1 MATRSLEYDIEFFNS
16 TPRIELL
23 VFVQINEM
31 FENIKRT
38 ILNFSKKHKRF
49 YIFTPHE
56 KIISDKLQQEFIELL
71 DSLNSNGF
79 EVYLCMTTTSTHK
92 YFLHPLCSVLHYTG
106 DYSKDKNQVGKKN
119 VNEKIKILDLKL
131 YSKTDKIH
139 KGIFSIRKVDHF
151 RELFYKEFDKKFDGI
166 FRYSRMD
173 RGNNS
178 GDYKPVSFDTL
189 IKEYNQSYVSFLFET
204 GTNDS
209 TISFSEKSMIALLSR
224 TLPILFISKPNQI
237 EEFNNM
243 GFYFLNEFFDYTTVS
258 KTASEKDKVNL
269 FLKCID
275 KFNKLS
281 IDEVIN
287 IYKEKTEQ
295 IEKNHT
301 LIKEMLLKEIDYT
314 QEKIILTKPLL

>member
-1 MATRSLEYDIEFFNS
+1 MTTRSLEYDVEFFYS
-16 TPRIELL
+16 APRIELL

-56 KIISDKLQQEFIELL
+56 KIISDKLQQQVIELL
-71 DSLNSNGF
+71 ESLNNNGF
-79 EVYLCMTTTSTHK
+79 EVYLCMTTTSIHK

-106 DYSKDKNQVGKKN
+106 NYSKDKNQVGKKN
-119 VNEKIKILDLKL
+119 VNEKIKILDLNL
-131 YSKTDKIH
+131 YSKVNKIH
-139 KGIFSIRKVDHF
+139 KGIFSIRKVDQY
-151 RELFYKEFDKKFDGI
+151 RELFYKEFDKNFDGI

-173 RGNNS
+173 RGNNY

-189 IKEYNQSYVSFLFET
+189 INEYNQSYVSFLFET

-209 TISFSEKSMIALLSR
+209 TNSFTEKSMIALLSR

-258 KTASEKDKVNL
+258 KSTSEKDKVNM
-269 FLKCID
+269 FLKCIN

-281 IDEVIN
+281 IDAVMN
-287 IYKEKTEQ
+287 IYKEKIEQ
-295 IEKNHT
+295 IEINHN
-301 LIKEMLLKEIDYT
+301 LIKHMLLKETDYN
-314 QEKIILTKPLL
+314 QPKLILTNSLL